1 MTDQRNRYLP
11 QDDAISAL
19 LREAEIEATE
29 ADPRY
34 SEDGISQLLEE
45 AGLHRDPPLAVLVKT
60 SAGQRPLAVLGKT
73 AAGQRPLA
81 VFGRTSASQRLSH
94 CPVSRQ
100 R

>member
-1 MTDQRNRYLP
+1 MTDQRNRYPP

-34 SEDGISQLLEE
+34 SDDGISQLLEE
-45 AGLHRDPPLAVLVKT
+45 AGLHRDPPLAVL
-60 SAGQRPLAVLGKT
+60 SKT
-73 AAGQRPLA
+73 AASQRPLA

-94 CPVSRQ
+94 SPVSRQ